1 MATNFHSTTVQKAAL
16 EQECEEKRQQ
26 ILTME
31 EDVMT
36 LSQLKELQVKQRKKK
51 WVRKSRQ
58 NRC

>member
-1 MATNFHSTTVQKAAL
+1 MATNFHSPTLQKAAL

-36 LSQLKELQVKQRKKK
+36 LSQLKELQVK
-51 WVRKSRQ
+51 
-58 NRC
+58 

>member
-36 LSQLKELQVKQRKKK
+36 LSQLKELQVKQRKKN

>member
-1 MATNFHSTTVQKAAL
+1 M

-36 LSQLKELQVKQRKKK
+36 LSQLKELQVK
-51 WVRKSRQ
+51 
-58 NRC
+58 